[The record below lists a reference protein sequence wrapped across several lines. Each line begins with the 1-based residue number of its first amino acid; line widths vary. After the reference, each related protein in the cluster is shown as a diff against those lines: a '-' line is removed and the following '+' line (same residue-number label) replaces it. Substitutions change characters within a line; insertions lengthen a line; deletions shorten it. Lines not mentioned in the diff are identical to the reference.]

1 MGVFLTAESPLHP
14 IGTDTTPVSAPGYT
28 ILELGATLG
37 LGVPKLTTAIN
48 GFRFSKILQLS
59 QRWTALIKKGV

>member
-1 MGVFLTAESPLHP
+1 MGVSLTTESPLHL
-14 IGTDTTPVSAPGYT
+14 IGTDTMPVSAPGCT

-48 GFRFSKILQLS
+48 GFRFSKILQLF